1 MRSHDLHSNKET
13 QRRQSVSKLS
23 QCLYSTPT
31 IIWRK
36 GYILQSDGEAVT
48 LWVVEVCHKVGS
60 MFSVLSE
67 EIFSLLTGEIVK
79 HIPREHREGGRK
91 GKEREEGRWKPLLAT
106 SYIKGCKMHA
116 PTCARSVDLELPP
129 YHAASAS
136 LSVCPFGVLRLGRF
150 CRDTSATV
158 LPDRVFP
165 AGTCVVQERRYTI
178 SHRSLL
184 ETH

>member
-1 MRSHDLHSNKET
+1 MISIATKKLKEEN
-13 QRRQSVSKLS
+13 QSVSKLS
-23 QCLYSTPT
+23 WCILHSTPT
-31 IIWRK
+31 IIWRRS
-36 GYILQSDGEAVT
+36 YILQSDGEAVT

-67 EIFSLLTGEIVK
+67 EVFSLLTGEIVK
-79 HIPREHREGGRK
+79 HIPREHRE
-91 GKEREEGRWKPLLAT
+91 EREEGRWKPFLAT

-116 PTCARSVDLELPP
+116 PTHAKSVDLQLPP
-129 YHAASAS
+129 HHAASAS

-158 LPDRVFP
+158 LPDRAFP
-165 AGTCVVQERRYTI
+165 AGTCAMQERRYII
-178 SHRSLL
+178 SHRSFM